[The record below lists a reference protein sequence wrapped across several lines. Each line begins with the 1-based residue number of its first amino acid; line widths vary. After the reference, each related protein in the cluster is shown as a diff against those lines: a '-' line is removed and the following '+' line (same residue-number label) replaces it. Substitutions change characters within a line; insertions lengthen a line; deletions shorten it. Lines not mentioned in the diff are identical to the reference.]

1 VKRALIFGVT
11 GQDGSYLAEHLLEQ
25 NYEVHGFYRR
35 SATGNTEF
43 IDHIKNDLVLHR
55 GDLADVTSLY
65 TAINSSKPHEVYNE
79 ADQDHVDWSYHSVGY
94 SCDITGKAVGDIL
107 EVIKQVD
114 KSIKYIQPVSSHM
127 FGNVETSPQ
136 DISTPFRPQSP
147 YAAAKVLAFTLVRYF
162 RDIHGIHASNAIMY
176 NHTSIKK
183 NDDYAI
189 NKIVNSALRIKHGLQ
204 EKLELGGI
212 DVEVDYGYAPEYV
225 AALNRLVQ
233 LEQPGDYILASGK
246 TITLRRILEIAFG
259 DLGLNFEDY
268 VTYNK
273 SFERPGKMGVLRG
286 DISATKAAIDY
297 DLEWVGEKLVR
308 KLMEEA
314 RQKILP

>member
-1 VKRALIFGVT
+1 MKRALILGVT
-11 GQDGSYLAEHLLEQ
+11 GQDGSYLAEQLLEK

-43 IDHIKNDLVLHR
+43 IDHLKNDLILHR

-65 TAINSSKPHEVYNE
+65 SAINSSKPHELYNE

-94 SCDITGKAVGDIL
+94 SCDVTGKAVGDIL
-107 EVIKQVD
+107 EVIRQVD
-114 KSIKYIQPVSSHM
+114 KGIHFVQPVSSHM
-127 FGNVETSPQ
+127 FGNVTSSPQ
-136 DISTPFRPQSP
+136 NTETPFRPQSP
-147 YAAAKVLAFTLVRYF
+147 YAAAKVLAYTLVRYF
-162 RDIHGIHASNAIMY
+162 RDVHNLHASTAIMY

-204 EKLELGGI
+204 DKLELGPI

-225 AALNRLVQ
+225 EALHSIAQ
-233 LEQPGDYILASGK
+233 LDVPGDFIISSGT

-259 DLGLNFEDY
+259 SLDMNFEDY
-268 VTYNK
+268 VSYNEK
-273 SFERPGKMGVLRG
+273 FVRPGKMGVLRG
-286 DISATKAAIDY
+286 DISQTQSAISY
-297 DLEWVGEKLVR
+297 NPEFVGEKLVY
-308 KLMEEA
+308 KLLDEA
-314 RQKILP
+314 AKKVLP